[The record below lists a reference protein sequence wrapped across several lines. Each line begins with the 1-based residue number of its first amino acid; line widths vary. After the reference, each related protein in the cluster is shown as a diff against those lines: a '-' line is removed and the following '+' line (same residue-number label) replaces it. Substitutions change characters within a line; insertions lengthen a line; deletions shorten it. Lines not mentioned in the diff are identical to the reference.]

1 MNLFKVVSPWLKI
14 AFERVGKPEI
24 INLPDVLRPGGSGA
38 IITCNHIGWADS
50 LWLAYAVH
58 PRQLRHMS
66 KHELFDQPV
75 TKWVLEQVGSI
86 PIDRANPLPS
96 SIKTAVEVLQN
107 GEIILIFPSGTRN
120 ERSTAFKR
128 GAATIALHA
137 RVPLVPAFF
146 QGPKQMEIAHLLNR
160 PHIGVAFG
168 APIPT
173 IGLSGGK
180 EAIIDLTQQIQIATN
195 ELRSNATSQL
205 LAA

>member
-14 AFERVGKPEI
+14 ALERVGKPGI
-24 INLPDVLRPGGSGA
+24 INLPDVLQPGGPGA

-50 LWLAYAVH
+50 LWLAYAVY

-66 KHELFDQPV
+66 KHDLFDQPI
-75 TKWVLEQVGSI
+75 TRWVLKQVGSI
-86 PIDRANPLPS
+86 PVNRVNPLPG

-120 ERSTAFKR
+120 ETKTAFKR
-128 GAATIALHA
+128 GAATIALLA

-146 QGPKQMEIAHLLNR
+146 KGPKQMEIAHLLNR

-173 IGLSGGK
+173 LGLAGGK
-180 EAIIDLTQQIQIATN
+180 EEIIALTQQIQIATN
-195 ELRSNATSQL
+195 KLGSNATSQL

>member
-1 MNLFKVVSPWLKI
+1 MNVFKVVSPWLKI

-24 INLPDVLRPGGSGA
+24 INLPDVLQPGGPGA

-50 LWLAYAVH
+50 LWLAYAVY
-58 PRQLRHMS
+58 PRQLRYMS
-66 KHELFDQPV
+66 KHDLFDQPV

-120 ERSTAFKR
+120 ERNTSFKR
-128 GAATIALHA
+128 GAATIALLA

-146 QGPKQMEIAHLLNR
+146 QGPKQMKIAHLLNR
-160 PHIGVAFG
+160 PDIGVTFG

-173 IGLSGGK
+173 VGLSGGK
-180 EAIIDLTQQIQIATN
+180 EATIALTQQIQIATN
-195 ELRSNATSQL
+195 ELRSIATSEL